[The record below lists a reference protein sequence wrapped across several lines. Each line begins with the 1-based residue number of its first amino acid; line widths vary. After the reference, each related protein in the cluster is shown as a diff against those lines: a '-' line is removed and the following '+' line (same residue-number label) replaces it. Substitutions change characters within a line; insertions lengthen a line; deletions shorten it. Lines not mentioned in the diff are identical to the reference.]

1 MQSIRQSFVPR
12 AKFVINQKLQWFP
25 GHMRKGI
32 RDIGKTLRNADLVLE
47 VHDARIPF
55 SGRNLNLIGRIA
67 AVKPVILLLNKSDLI
82 RSEDKTQIADKLFQK
97 MDSKNVPVKDIF
109 FMDSL
114 SGDARRGG
122 YDDRLLTTIL
132 NSIEKHSNIDTNRA
146 LFMEDIKYC
155 LLVMGI
161 PNVGKSTV
169 INRLRNVYL
178 RKAGRATV
186 TGPKAGVTKAVLEK
200 IKICDNPRPIY
211 LFDTPGILEPSFHRL
226 NSDADR
232 EALMK
237 CALCGNI
244 ADNVVGPELIADYLL
259 FWLNKHNNHLYV
271 DFFGMPGPSNEIA
284 EVLTYG
290 AIRFDALKQ
299 TRSFETGEKTVVPNM
314 HEMAEK
320 FIRAFRKG
328 EFGACFLDR
337 EHLESRW

>member
-25 GHMRKGI
+25 GHMRKGLLAI
-32 RDIGKTLRNADLVLE
+32 
-47 VHDARIPF
+47 H
-55 SGRNLNLIGRIA
+55 GRNLNLIGRIA

-161 PNVGKSTV
+161 PNV
-169 INRLRNVYL
+169 
-178 RKAGRATV
+178 V